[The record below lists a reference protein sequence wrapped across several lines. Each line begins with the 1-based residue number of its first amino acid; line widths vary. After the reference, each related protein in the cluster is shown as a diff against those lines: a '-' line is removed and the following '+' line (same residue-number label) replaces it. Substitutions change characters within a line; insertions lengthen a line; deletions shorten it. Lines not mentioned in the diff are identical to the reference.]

1 MHLHFYVLELTQ
13 NLHRFECPL
22 IAATI
27 ERGIHHP
34 EFGSWV
40 YAPLTTANAA
50 HAWAD
55 QVVHYLP
62 DPVEP
67 SSFLQSTVETHK
79 IPYVLAD
86 GFEQFW
92 RVYLKR
98 PNSTLNT
105 YFLALHS
112 SHSIVDAKPGLNA
125 LSLLLEYITTPG
137 LTRVSDLA
145 WGTEHKNLP
154 PGPITITGGPREDW
168 GTNGTALVE
177 RFLAAS
183 ADQTVRISPMQDAR
197 IYS

>member
-1 MHLHFYVLELTQ
+1 MFIRTRLMQYV
-13 NLHRFECPL
+13 HRFECPL
-22 IAATI
+22 VGATI
-27 ERGIHHP
+27 ERGLHHP
-34 EFGSWV
+34 EFGSWI
-40 YAPLTTANAA
+40 YAPLANVEAA
-50 HAWAD
+50 RDWANKAFY
-55 QVVHYLP
+55 YLP
-62 DPVEP
+62 EPVDPE
-67 SSFLQSTVETHK
+67 SFLQSTVETHK

-86 GFEQFW
+86 GWKQFW
-92 RVYLKR
+92 RVYLTR